1 MAAPGVVVL
10 GGYVNALGVVR
21 ALHARGV
28 PAVVVR
34 TQSFD
39 IAHLSRCVSSHATV
53 TGVAEQPDLIVDLL
67 ERRAT
72 DWAGWAVLPTNDE
85 ALAAL
90 ALNHD
95 RLSSRYRLIAPPLEV
110 ARHLLDKT
118 VMLASARAVGA
129 DVPTHFGP
137 ATEETAAGSDLSFPV
152 VVKPLVG
159 YRFAARFGTKLFV
172 ANDREE
178 LRRCVALLA
187 RAKIEG
193 QVVELVPG
201 RDSDIYQYTTY
212 VDEAGEPRGGLTV
225 RKLRQGPPLFG
236 VARVAEIVRS
246 PDGLEETTVEL
257 ARRIGLRGIA
267 SAEYKL
273 DPRNG
278 RFRFLELNG
287 RSVVYNGLLRRAGL
301 DLPWL
306 AWSDY
311 VTGRLERARP
321 NGWPGVWINLHAD
334 VLYSTLYRTADRPS
348 LADFLTPYRRPKL
361 EAVWSASDP
370 LPFLAQWARTAR
382 AGAQA
387 LTKREH
393 RELVADRARVSAS
406 RATRPL

>member
-1 MAAPGVVVL
+1 MAAQGVVVL

-21 ALHARGV
+21 ALHARGIAT
-28 PAVVVR
+28 AVV
-34 TQSFD
+34 TTKPFD
-39 IAHLSRCVSSHATV
+39 IAHLSRCVSSHVAV
-53 TGVAEQPDLIVDLL
+53 AGVEEQPELIVELL
-67 ERRAT
+67 ERRAA
-72 DWAGWAVLPTNDE
+72 DWEGWAVLPTNDE

-90 ALNHD
+90 ALHHD

-118 VMLASARAVGA
+118 LMLESARAVGA
-129 DVPTHFGP
+129 DVPTHYGP
-137 ATEETAAGSDLSFPV
+137 ATEETAAERELSFPV

-159 YRFAARFGTKLFV
+159 YRFAARFGSKLFV
-172 ANDREE
+172 AHDREE
-178 LRRCVALLA
+178 LRRCAALLA
-187 RAKIEG
+187 AAAIEG

-201 RDSDIYQYTTY
+201 PDSGIYQYTTY
-212 VDEAGEPRGGLTV
+212 LDARGEPRGGLTA

-236 VARVAEIVRS
+236 IACVAEIVAN

-273 DPRNG
+273 DPRSG

-311 VTGRLERARP
+311 VTGRPERGRP

-334 VLYSTLYRTADRPS
+334 VLYSTLYRSSDRPS
-348 LADFLTPYRRPKL
+348 LGDFLTPYRRPKL
-361 EAVWSASDP
+361 EAVWSARDP
-370 LPFLAQWARTAR
+370 LPFLAQWTRTAR
-382 AGAQA
+382 SGARA
-387 LTKREH
+387 LVKREQG
-393 RELVADRARVSAS
+393 EFVADRS
-406 RATRPL
+406 RAPFAG